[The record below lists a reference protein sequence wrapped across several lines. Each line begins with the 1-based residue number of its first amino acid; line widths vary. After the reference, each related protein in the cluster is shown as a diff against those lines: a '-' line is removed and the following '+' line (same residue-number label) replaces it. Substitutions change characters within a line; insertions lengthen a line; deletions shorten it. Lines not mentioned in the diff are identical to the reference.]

1 METIMNIIQGYAY
14 HIKDS
19 YFDLAQDKYLLQNAD
34 CIGSGAC
41 TGHCLQNIGA
51 PTIMAELAE
60 LL

>member
-1 METIMNIIQGYAY
+1 MNIIQGYAY